1 YENNEQ
7 EQTEFIECVTKAVD
21 EMENI
26 IVRYVRKTL
35 YNLNR
40 HIHSQ
45 HKDALNRFNNEEDVQ
60 NENKEMIYH
69 ESNDVETSTSGSA
82 TTPVTVI
89 TSLEEDLNIF
99 LKQLIINQKGKI
111 EKIEQECDTK
121 YFFKYD

>member
-7 EQTEFIECVTKAVD
+7 EQTEFIECVTNAVD

-26 IVRYVRKTL
+26 IVRYMRKTF
-35 YNLNR
+35 NR